1 MNSSDIPSR
10 ITKAFGV
17 NGLKNTIPVDSSSTT
32 DNNG

>member
-17 NGLKNTIPVDSSSTT
+17 NGLKNTILWIPAH
-32 DNNG
+32 NR